1 MTAGP
6 CTLFCLRRRRGVGKL
21 AAVYGFVL
29 GVGFLYFLLP
39 LFLFLFL
46 LGLDSDDVDD
56 VCI

>member
-29 GVGFLYFLLP
+29 GVGFCILATFV
-39 LFLFLFL
+39 LFLFL

>member
-29 GVGFLYFLLP
+29 GVGFCIATFV
-39 LFLFLFL
+39 LFLFL